1 MALSKLF
8 PVGTRVKVTRGSYK
22 NKYGKVAL
30 VGNDH
35 KIVVLEKE
43 GTPLYGVS
51 DEMVQKA

>member
-22 NKYGKVAL
+22 NKYGHVRL
-30 VGNDH
+30 VDNDH
-35 KIVVLEKE
+35 KIVILENG

-51 DEMVQKA
+51 DEMVQRA